1 MRNHPFGPWATALSP
16 LTGAKLSSFW
26 VRRLTTLAR
35 LGQSLPTLTRRARY
49 GLIATAMIALVM
61 PSLRGTHGE
70 RSGGDDD
77 DRRRSQSAIP
87 AKSGDQAL
95 DEFLQIYR
103 LDPGQDVKRI
113 EPPRPA
119 GVNEW
124 WKQKYPNHGN
134 RPGQFGSMM
143 VFRWRDPDHLE
154 NWGMGGY
161 TVRSLPRFI
170 EMGIYPPEIEGDA
183 EILKT
188 DLAGDWV
195 FREGVPDE
203 RMVRSLEPILQRA
216 LRMRIKLAFRQVE
229 RDVAVAR
236 GRYHHSPLPQRPE
249 NLIEIYG
256 KELVDDKRGGG
267 TGSFPMFLK
276 WVSADID
283 RPIVNEVK
291 DPPKEQISWYDNMPT
306 PYPDGDKALVLYHL
320 QQQTGL
326 SFTREKRPIRVLYVE
341 RPK

>member
-1 MRNHPFGPWATALSP
+1 MTNHLFGPWATALSSMS
-16 LTGAKLSSFW
+16 GAKLSTFW
-26 VRRLTTLAR
+26 ARRLTMLPN
-35 LGQSLPTLTRRARY
+35 LGRPLPVRSRRGHC
-49 GLIATAMIALVM
+49 GLIAVALIALLM
-61 PSLRGTHGE
+61 PSLSE
-70 RSGGDDD
+70 RAGGNVPAPN
-77 DRRRSQSAIP
+77 QSKTDTVANVD
-87 AKSGDQAL
+87 GDQRAL
-95 DEFLQIYR
+95 EEFLQTYR
-103 LDPGQDVKRI
+103 LAPGQDVKRI
-113 EPPRPA
+113 EPPRPD
-119 GVNEW
+119 GVHVW
-124 WKQKYPNHGN
+124 WKQKYPDHGN
-134 RPGQFGSMM
+134 RPGQFGSML

-170 EMGIYPPEIEGDA
+170 EMGIYPPLIEGDA

-188 DLAGDWV
+188 NLTGDWV

-203 RMVRSLEPILQRA
+203 RMVRALEPILQRA
-216 LRMRIKLAFRQVE
+216 LRMRITLTFRQAE
-229 RDVAVAR
+229 RDVVVAR

-256 KELVDDKRGGG
+256 KELVDDKLGGG
-267 TGSFPMFLK
+267 TGSLPMFLN

-291 DPPKEQISWYDNMPT
+291 DPPKEKISWYDNMPT
-306 PYPDGDKALVLYHL
+306 PYPDGDKALVLDHL

-326 SFTREKRPIRVLYVE
+326 AFTREKRPIRVLFVE